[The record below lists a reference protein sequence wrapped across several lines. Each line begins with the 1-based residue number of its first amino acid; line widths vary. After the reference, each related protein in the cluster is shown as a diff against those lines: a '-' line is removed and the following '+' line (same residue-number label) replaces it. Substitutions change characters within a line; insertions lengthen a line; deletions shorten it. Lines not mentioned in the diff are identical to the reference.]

1 MRMIYN
7 SLVVNKK
14 YCDRGDK
21 GLKIGTQVNIDML
34 IWFRRVPESFGK
46 VVTLLQAKNGLE

>member
-1 MRMIYN
+1 MRECGTENQTIMFDGGSKAN

-34 IWFRRVPESFGK
+34 
-46 VVTLLQAKNGLE
+46 N